1 MAALR
6 FAPLRGADEPI
17 VEPAVEY
24 AHDPEPAKDFL
35 ADLYR
40 AERALSA
47 LRQTISAELARH
59 RGDDYRVSPRLM
71 ARVLEVPRD
80 ITAAHNRYRDRRP
93 A

>member
-6 FAPLRGADEPI
+6 FAPLRGADEPTI
-17 VEPAVEY
+17 ETAVED
-24 AHDPEPAKDFL
+24 APDPEPAKDLL
-35 ADLYR
+35 AELYR
-40 AERALSA
+40 AERSLSA
-47 LRQTISAELARH
+47 LRQTISADLAKH